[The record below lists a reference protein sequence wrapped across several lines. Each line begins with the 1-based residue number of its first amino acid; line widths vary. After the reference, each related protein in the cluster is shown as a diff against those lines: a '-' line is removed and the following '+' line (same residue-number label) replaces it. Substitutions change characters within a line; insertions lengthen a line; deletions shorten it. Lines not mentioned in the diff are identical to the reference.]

1 MSVRTVYGIGGFDP
15 SKPNDNIVE
24 QIELP
29 DPEPTEAEV
38 DVPDMGFVAQDLL
51 QVMEDTGIDVPNLV
65 SQDNPDKLEAAYGT
79 LIPILVQAIK
89 ELSAKVE
96 ALEERN

>member
-29 DPEPTEAEV
+29 DPEPTETEV
-38 DVPDMGFVAQDLL
+38 VRESAMQKLAALGLTADEIAVLL
-51 QVMEDTGIDVPNLV
+51 SN
-65 SQDNPDKLEAAYGT
+65 
-79 LIPILVQAIK
+79 
-89 ELSAKVE
+89 
-96 ALEERN
+96 